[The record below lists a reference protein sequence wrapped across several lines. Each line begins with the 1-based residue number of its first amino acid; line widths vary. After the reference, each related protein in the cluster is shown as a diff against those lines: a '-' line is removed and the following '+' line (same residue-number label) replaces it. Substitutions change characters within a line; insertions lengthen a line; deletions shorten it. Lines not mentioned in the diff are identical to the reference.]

1 MRRQLFSHPVEA
13 AVSAH
18 LFHPDFKPEP
28 YWWEAARPTIEG
40 HRDLLAETDVLIVGS
55 GYAGLACALELQR
68 GGRSATVAEANAFG
82 EGASTRNGGAVSA
95 SLNLGK
101 GLAGGAS
108 RKATDMDEAEVR
120 RFLGEGVAVLDLL
133 ESLIRR
139 EKIDCHYERSG
150 RFSGAY
156 ARRHL
161 DGMYA
166 TVEKL
171 NKYAEAEA
179 EVLPPARQREEIGS
193 DFYHGGLLVRRAG
206 KLHPALYHNGVLA
219 ACRRAGVRLS
229 ANTEVLRIEGR
240 KGAFA
245 VTTSAGRTRAEEVVV
260 ATNGYTG
267 ELTPELRR
275 RLIPVASHII
285 ATEELPEQLAKRLI
299 PNGRTI
305 SDTPRI
311 LHYYRLSP
319 DGRRM
324 IFGGRSRFTDVG
336 PEVSAPLLHRAM
348 TERFPELGE
357 ARITHSWRGNVAF
370 TFDHMPHMG
379 VTGWGRQDGLYHCMG
394 CNGSGIAMM
403 TYLGHMTARAIL
415 GGGNVDSA
423 FAGRPFPTRP
433 LYTGNPWFLP
443 LVGAWFRFLDR
454 RDRAA

>member
-1 MRRQLFSHPVEA
+1 MSR
-13 AVSAH
+13 H

-28 YWWEAARPTIEG
+28 YWWEAARPTVEG
-40 HRDLLAETDVLIVGS
+40 SRDLPEATEVLVIGS
-55 GYAGLACALELQR
+55 GYAGLACALELAR
-68 GGRSATVAEANAFG
+68 GGKAATVAEAGAFG
-82 EGASTRNGGAVSA
+82 EGASSRNGGAVSA

-101 GLAGGAS
+101 GIAGGAS
-108 RKATDMDEAEVR
+108 RKATDMAEAETR
-120 RFLGEGVAVLDLL
+120 RFLGEGIAVLDLL
-133 ESLIRR
+133 ETLIRR
-139 EKIDCHYERSG
+139 EGIACHYERSG

-156 ARRHL
+156 AAKHL
-161 DGMYA
+161 AAMYA
-166 TVEKL
+166 SVDKL
-171 NKYAEAEA
+171 NEYADAGA
-179 EVLPPARQREEIGS
+179 EVLEPDRQRQEIGS

-229 ANTEVLRIEGR
+229 ANTEVLGIEGR
-240 KGAFA
+240 KGAFE

-379 VTGWGRQDGLYHCMG
+379 VTGWGRQDGLYYCMG

>member
-1 MRRQLFSHPVEA
+1 LDRQ
-13 AVSAH
+13 

-40 HRDLLAETDVLIVGS
+40 SRDLPAHTDVLIVGS

-82 EGASTRNGGAVSA
+82 EGASSRNGGAVSA

-108 RKATDMDEAEVR
+108 RKATDLDEAEVR

-133 ESLIRR
+133 ENLIRR
-139 EKIDCHYERSG
+139 EAIQCHYERSG

-156 ARRHL
+156 ARQHL
-161 DGMYA
+161 AGMYA

-171 NKYAEAEA
+171 NKYAEAGA
-179 EVLPPARQREEIGS
+179 EVLEPTRQREEIGS
-193 DFYHGGLLVRRAG
+193 DFYHGGMLIRRSG

-229 ANTEVLRIEGR
+229 ANTKVVQIEGKR
-240 KGAFA
+240 GAFE
-245 VTTSAGRTRAEEVVV
+245 VTTSAGRTRAEAVVI

-285 ATEELPEQLAKRLI
+285 ATEELPADLAKRLI

-305 SDTPRI
+305 SDTPRV
-311 LHYYRLSP
+311 LHYYRMSP

-324 IFGGRSRFTDVG
+324 IFGGRARFTDVG
-336 PEVSAPLLHRAM
+336 PEVSAPLLHQAM
-348 TERFPELGE
+348 TVRFPELAG
-357 ARITHSWRGNVAF
+357 ARVTHSWRGNVAF

-379 VTGWGRQDGLYHCMG
+379 VLNGGVRDGLHYCLG

-403 TYLGHMTARAIL
+403 TYLGHLVARNIL
-415 GGGNVDSA
+415 GGGNVESA
-423 FAGRPFPTRP
+423 FAQRPFPTRP
-433 LYTGNPWFLP
+433 LYTGKPWFLP

>member
-1 MRRQLFSHPVEA
+1 MSQ
-13 AVSAH
+13 H

-28 YWWEAARPTIEG
+28 YWWEAARPTVEG
-40 HRDLLAETDVLIVGS
+40 SRDLPAETDVLIVGS
-55 GYAGLACALELQR
+55 GYAGLACALELKR
-68 GGRSATVAEANAFG
+68 GGREVTVAEANAFG

-101 GLAGGAS
+101 GIAGGAS
-108 RKATDMDEAEVR
+108 KAGTMDEAEVR

-133 ESLIRR
+133 ETLIRR
-139 EKIDCHYERSG
+139 ESIDCHYERSG
-150 RFSGAY
+150 RFSGAF

-171 NKYAEAEA
+171 NQYAEAEA
-179 EVLPPARQREEIGS
+179 EVLPPERQRQEIGS

-206 KLHPALYHNGVLA
+206 KLHPSLYHNGVLA

-229 ANTEVLRIEGR
+229 ANTKVLKIEGR
-240 KGAFA
+240 KGQFR
-245 VTTSAGRTRAEEVVV
+245 VGTSAGPVRCEEVVI

-267 ELTPELRR
+267 EVTPELRR

-285 ATEELPEQLAKRLI
+285 ATEELPEDLARRLI

-324 IFGGRSRFTDVG
+324 IFGGRARFTDVG

-348 TERFPELGE
+348 CDRFPELAE
-357 ARITHSWRGNVAF
+357 ARVTHAWRGNVAF

-379 VTGWGRQDGLYHCMG
+379 RQAGVHYCLG

-415 GGGNVDSA
+415 GGGNVESA

-433 LYTGNPWFLP
+433 FYDGRPWFLP
-443 LVGAWFRFLDR
+443 IVGAWFRFLDR
-454 RDRAA
+454 LDRAA